1 MAKNLQFALI
11 VLLVFIGIFFYNKSS
26 QSKHKSS
33 TEAIFSKD
41 PEDIF
46 KFLIQKGE
54 EAIEL
59 ARVDAYHGASQVARE
74 VVQQKDPFHVVVD
87 RAGRRGVGRPRVAPH
102 GVNRRFGPDES
113 AGP

>member
-33 TEAIFSKD
+33 TEAIFSND

-59 ARVDAYHGASQVARE
+59 ARVDTLG
-74 VVQQKDPFHVVVD
+74 
-87 RAGRRGVGRPRVAPH
+87 
-102 GVNRRFGPDES
+102 ES
-113 AGP
+113 PEMIP